1 MCPSFPSSAN
11 YANDPN
17 LPGTSAPQAYAPE
30 RPQKLPFLQV
40 RNAVVRRAGKD
51 ILAIDQLT
59 IEEGESICLL
69 GPNGAGKS
77 TFIHLITRE
86 ALPLHRDTPPVLF
99 RGQERPV
106 LQEVRAAMGI
116 VSPSMQEQ
124 ITVHLPALEVV
135 IGGLYGVLGMP
146 RRIEVTPADRQRA
159 LNTMEHLGIASLAA
173 RDIMTLSTGQARR
186 VLIARAL
193 ASNPSAII
201 FDEPCTGLD
210 PEGMFYV
217 RRCMRAVVQ
226 SGRAVLLVTHYPED
240 IIPEIQRLL
249 LVKEGRIIADGPKRH
264 LLTDGAMSSLFDI
277 PLQVHKEGEYYSL
290 FGEY

>member
-1 MCPSFPSSAN
+1 MHSHRPSSAN
-11 YANDPN
+11 FAIAPN
-17 LPGTSAPQAYAPE
+17 LPGTSAPQAHVPE
-30 RPQKLPFLQV
+30 RPQQPPFLQV
-40 RNAVVRRAGKD
+40 RDAVVRRAGKD

-159 LNTMEHLGIASLAA
+159 LNTMEQLGIASLAD

-193 ASNPSAII
+193 VSNPSAII

-217 RRCMRAVVQ
+217 RQCMRAVVQ

-249 LVKEGRIIADGPKRH
+249 LVKEGRIIADGPKRQ
-264 LLTDGAMSSLFDI
+264 LLTDSAMSSLFDI
-277 PLQVHKEGEYYSL
+277 PLQVHKEGEYCSL